1 MHRSLYTAG
10 SEICQ
15 HAFDLCLRR
24 RSVDV
29 VFAGQQCFDAL
40 ARDIF
45 GLAFSFSLDPTSVL
59 SMPARWKKSVFV
71 GPGWRAVTE
80 IPVSRNS

>member
-1 MHRSLYTAG
+1 MHRAFHTARRDV
-10 SEICQ
+10 CQ
-15 HAFDLCLRR
+15 HAFYLGFCRR
-24 RSVDV
+24 CVDM
-29 VFAGQQCFDAL
+29 VFAGQECFDTL
-40 ARDIF
+40 TRDIVR
-45 GLAFSFSLDPTSVL
+45 LAFVFPLDPTSVL